1 MLSPPGM
8 EWGMSQTEE
17 KEWGIGDTGLEVVGE
32 AGIAATELGA
42 WITRRAEGLV
52 RRGASG
58 WGHALAVRAS

>member
-1 MLSPPGM
+1 
-8 EWGMSQTEE
+8 MSQTEE

-32 AGIAATELGA
+32 ARIAATGLGA

-52 RRGASG
+52 RRGVSG